1 VEVREYRCHHK
12 GKTYVLIDTP
22 SFDDSYR
29 SNDEI
34 VESILDWLEKS
45 YRARKLLSG
54 IIYLHRISD
63 VKMQGSSLENLRMFR
78 KLCGFEAMKHVL
90 LVTTFWDRVTNA
102 QGKQRVQEL
111 SSNNDF
117 WGRMIQSGSKIKQLS
132 KGSCDAD
139 VKEILSAVVP
149 SAVRGLK
156 IFKAICGADNFHGVT
171 MATTFW
177 DKVDD
182 FNRAHEDN
190 KQLMSNANFWKDL
203 VDGKCATQSLTAG
216 KTSAIELVTAI
227 AHSKKRLVLN
237 MQRQLV
243 DQGLRIYNT
252 DAGKV
257 LQESWFQEKSGLQS
271 RLADTKEE
279 LAAAMATNEAE
290 RQQELQLH
298 YKELSN
304 KINQQASAVK
314 ELCKPTK
321 SITDTWNEK
330 AMETLELRKMQ
341 YDDTTFRLEQ
351 AMALLDCE
359 RSNSPRHEEQLN
371 IVDDLFKQQE
381 VTDRLQSIEIAS
393 YSVKLSESSLQAAIV
408 SGVTGV
414 ISAGVAVAPY
424 MTPLLAAC
432 NVM

>member
-1 VEVREYRCHHK
+1 MSLTVDEGTMGLTMHTMSVPGLQKRVCL
-12 GKTYVLIDTP
+12 VDTP
-22 SFDDSYR
+22 GFDDTNRSDAEILQEIAFWLVTSYEVGIR
-29 SNDEI
+29 
-34 VESILDWLEKS
+34 
-45 YRARKLLSG
+45 LSG
-54 IIYLHRISD
+54 IIYLHRITD
-63 VKMQGSSLENLRMFR
+63 VRLG
-78 KLCGFEAMKHVL
+78 G
-90 LVTTFWDRVTNA
+90 
-102 QGKQRVQEL
+102 
-111 SSNNDF
+111 
-117 WGRMIQSGSKIKQLS
+117 
-132 KGSCDAD
+132 
-139 VKEILSAVVP
+139 

-182 FNRAHEDN
+182 FNRAREDN

-203 VDGKCATQSLTAG
+203 VDGKCTTRSLTAG
-216 KTSAIELVTAI
+216 KTSAIELITAI
-227 AHSKKRLVLN
+227 AHSNKRLVLS

-243 DQGLRIYNT
+243 DQGLRIYDT

-408 SGVTGV
+408 GGVTGV